1 MTPQTLLKLLIL
13 AGVVLVVIA
22 IGLRARLRRPLLI
35 LRRPQLAL
43 RAVLVMYVAMPL
55 LALLLVTLLPHRPG
69 VGAALL
75 GLTVSPV
82 LPPWA
87 KKGAALGGNA
97 DYVIGLQLLSCV
109 VALLAEPV
117 MIAVGARWFGV
128 ETVLAPWA
136 VEKVLLATVLL
147 PLAVGLG
154 LARLTPQRAPR
165 LAALAERLGG
175 GLLLAGVLLLLALQ
189 APTILG
195 AIGQGTVALIVL
207 LVGAGLLLGHVMGG
221 PDPAFSRPL
230 ASATVSRHPAVALV
244 LASAAVPQHQPTV
257 LGTVL
262 LYMLTALLLP
272 IPFERRRR

>member
-1 MTPQTLLKLLIL
+1 MTPQSLLIL
-13 AGVVLVVIA
+13 AGVALLVIA
-22 IGLRARLRRPLLI
+22 VGLRARLRRPLLI

-43 RAVLVMYVAMPL
+43 RAMLAMYGAWPLV
-55 LALLLVTLLPHRPG
+55 ALLLVTFLPHRPG

-75 GLTVSPV
+75 GLAVSPV

-97 DYVIGLQLLSCV
+97 DYVIGLQLLSCG
-109 VALLAEPV
+109 VALLAAPV
-117 MIAVGARWFGV
+117 MIAFGARWFGV

-136 VEKVLLATVLL
+136 VEKVLVVTVLA

-154 LARLTPQRAPR
+154 LARFAPERASG

-175 GLLLAGVLLLLALQ
+175 MLLLAGVVLLLTLQ
-189 APTILG
+189 AQAIAG
-195 AIGQGTVALIVL
+195 AIGQGTVALIAL
-207 LVGAGLLLGHVMGG
+207 LVVAGLLLGHALGG
-221 PDPAFSRPL
+221 PDPAHRWPL
-230 ASATVSRHPAVALV
+230 ASATVSRHPAVALL

-262 LYMLTALLLP
+262 LYLLTALVLP